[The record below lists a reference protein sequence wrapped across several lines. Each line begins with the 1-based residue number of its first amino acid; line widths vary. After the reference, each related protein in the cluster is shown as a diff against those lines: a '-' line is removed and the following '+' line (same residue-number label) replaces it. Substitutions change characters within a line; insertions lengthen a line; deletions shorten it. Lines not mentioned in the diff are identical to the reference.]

1 MFKHLK
7 PFHLFEN
14 IQNDEDLLEI
24 KDIVQ
29 DLVDDWDIQ
38 WVDEID
44 WAHIKDSDFIY
55 NIRRVEG
62 NKDWQILIDFILPDD
77 EVHIEIGG
85 VKDYDKLHNV
95 YKNWNLFVKQIE
107 ECVQRLF
114 RIGYEEVEWMRVDF
128 LSYTTRQL
136 QIVM

>member
-1 MFKHLK
+1 MKHLK

-44 WAHIKDSDFIY
+44 WNHIKDSDFIY

-62 NKDWQILIDFILPDD
+62 IKDWQILIDFILPDD
-77 EVHIEIGG
+77 EAHT
-85 VKDYDKLHNV
+85 V

-114 RIGYEEVEWMRVDF
+114 RIGYEKVEWSILENGVHSDF
-128 LSYTTRQL
+128 LSYTTGQL
-136 QIVM
+136 QIIM

>member
-29 DLVDDWDIQ
+29 ELVDDWDIQ

-44 WAHIKDSDFIY
+44 WFHITDSDFLY
-55 NIRRVEG
+55 NIRRIEG
-62 NKDWQILIDFILPDD
+62 NKDWQILVDIILPN
-77 EVHIEIGG
+77 IGTFFITG
-85 VKDYDKLHNV
+85 GHQPVF
-95 YKNWNLFVKQIE
+95 KNWDLFVKQIE

-114 RIGYEEVEWMRVDF
+114 NIGYEEVEWRREG
-128 LSYTTRQL
+128 RQL

>member
-1 MFKHLK
+1 MKHLK

-29 DLVDDWDIQ
+29 DLVDEWNIE

-44 WAHIKDSDFIY
+44 WFHIKGSDFLY
-55 NIRRVEG
+55 NIRRIEV
-62 NKDWQILIDFILPDD
+62 NKDWQILVDIILPHVGTFFITG
-77 EVHIEIGG
+77 EHQPVF
-85 VKDYDKLHNV
+85 
-95 YKNWNLFVKQIE
+95 KNWDLFVKQIE
-107 ECVQRLF
+107 ECVKRLF
-114 RIGYEEVEWMRVDF
+114 NIGYERVQWFRDG
-128 LSYTTRQL
+128 RNV

>member
-14 IQNDEDLLEI
+14 IQNDVDLLEI

-29 DLVDDWDIQ
+29 DLVDEWDIQ
-38 WVDEID
+38 WIDEID
-44 WAHIKDSDFIY
+44 MSHITDSDFLY
-55 NIRRVEG
+55 NIRRLEE
-62 NKDWQILIDFILPDD
+62 NRKYQILIDIILP
-77 EVHIEIGG
+77 
-85 VKDYDKLHNV
+85 NV
-95 YKNWNLFVKQIE
+95 GTFFITGEHQPVFKNWNLFVKQIE

-114 RIGYEEVEWMRVDF
+114 NIGYERVQWFRDG
-128 LSYTTRQL
+128 RNV

>member
-1 MFKHLK
+1 MKHLK

-29 DLVDDWDIQ
+29 DLVDDCDIQ

-44 WAHIKDSDFIY
+44 WTHIKDSDFIY
-55 NIRRVEG
+55 NIRRVDG

-114 RIGYEEVEWMRVDF
+114 RIGYDEVEWMREG
-128 LSYTTRQL
+128 RQL

>member
-114 RIGYEEVEWMRVDF
+114 RIGYDEVEWMREG
-128 LSYTTRQL
+128 RQL
-136 QIVM
+136 QIIM

>member
-1 MFKHLK
+1 MKHLK

-38 WVDEID
+38 WVDEIPGFWD

-55 NIRRVEG
+55 NIRRVEE

-77 EVHIEIGG
+77 EAHT
-85 VKDYDKLHNV
+85 V
-95 YKNWNLFVKQIE
+95 YKNWHLFVKQIE

-114 RIGYEEVEWMRVDF
+114 RIGYEKVEWMRVDF

>member
-1 MFKHLK
+1 MKHLK

-29 DLVDDWDIQ
+29 ELVDDWDIQ

-44 WAHIKDSDFIY
+44 WFHIKDSDFLY
-55 NIRRVEG
+55 NIRSIEG
-62 NKDWQILIDFILPDD
+62 NKDWQILVDIILPDD
-77 EVHIEIGG
+77 EAHIEIGG
-85 VKDYDKLHNV
+85 IKNYDKLHNV
-95 YKNWNLFVKQIE
+95 YKNWQTFKNQVE

-114 RIGYEEVEWMRVDF
+114 NIGYEEVEWRREG
-128 LSYTTRQL
+128 RQL